1 MNALG
6 LGCMHGIDENDLEW
20 LWRDAFI
27 IFNTLIF
34 ETLELLLYSRLIINE
49 SLKNLSHFQLIKIA

>member
-34 ETLELLLYSRLIINE
+34 ETLE
-49 SLKNLSHFQLIKIA
+49 